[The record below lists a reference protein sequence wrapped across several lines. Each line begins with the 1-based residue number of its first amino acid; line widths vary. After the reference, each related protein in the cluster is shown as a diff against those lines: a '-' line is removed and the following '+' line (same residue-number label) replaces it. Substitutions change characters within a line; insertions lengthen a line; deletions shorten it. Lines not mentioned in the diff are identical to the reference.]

1 MTKWKKVKRKMTFNQ
16 IVITIAAMALGTML
30 TRFLPFIL
38 FPANK
43 PTPQYV
49 NYLGQILPYSVIALM
64 VVYTLKDVNIT
75 ASPWGLPEIIA
86 LAYIAVVQIIKRNN
100 LLSMIS
106 GTILYMFL
114 VQIVF

>member
-1 MTKWKKVKRKMTFNQ
+1 MTFNQ
-16 IVITIAAMALGTML
+16 IAITIAVMALGTML

-64 VVYTLKDVNIT
+64 VVYTLKDVSLV
-75 ASPWGLPEIIA
+75 ASPWGLPEIMA

-114 VQIVF
+114 VQVVF

>member
-1 MTKWKKVKRKMTFNQ
+1 MTFNQ
-16 IVITIAAMALGTML
+16 IVITVLAMAIGTML

-43 PTPQYV
+43 KTSPYIQ
-49 NYLGQILPYSVIALM
+49 YLGKILPYSVIALM
-64 VVYTLKDVNIT
+64 VVYTLKNVSLT
-75 ASPWGLPEIIA
+75 SSPWAMPEIIT
-86 LAYIAVVQIIKRNN
+86 LSYIAVIQIIKRNN
-100 LLSMIS
+100 LFSMIS

>member
-1 MTKWKKVKRKMTFNQ
+1 MTFNQ
-16 IVITIAAMALGTML
+16 IVITVAAMALGTML

-43 PTPQYV
+43 PRPKYID
-49 NYLGQILPYSVIALM
+49 YLGQILPYSVIGLM
-64 VVYTLKDVNIT
+64 VVYTLKNVSIT
-75 ASPWGLPEIIA
+75 SSPWALPEIIT
-86 LAYIAVVQIIKRNN
+86 LSYIAVVQIIKRNN

-114 VQIVF
+114 VQVVF

>member
-1 MTKWKKVKRKMTFNQ
+1 MTFNQ

-49 NYLGQILPYSVIALM
+49 NYLGQILPYSVMALM
-64 VVYTLKDVNIT
+64 VVYTLKDVSLV

-106 GTILYMFL
+106 GTILYMLL
-114 VQIVF
+114 VQVVF

>member
-1 MTKWKKVKRKMTFNQ
+1 MTFNQ
-16 IVITIAAMALGTML
+16 IAITIAAMALGTML

-43 PTPQYV
+43 PTPQYI

-64 VVYTLKDVNIT
+64 VVYTLKDVSIA
-75 ASPWGLPEIIA
+75 ASPWGLPEIIS

-114 VQIVF
+114 VQVVF

>member
-1 MTKWKKVKRKMTFNQ
+1 
-16 IVITIAAMALGTML
+16 MALGTML

-64 VVYTLKDVNIT
+64 VVYTLKDVSLV
-75 ASPWGLPEIIA
+75 AHPWGLPEIIA
-86 LAYIAVVQIIKRNN
+86 LAYIAVVQVIKRNN

-114 VQIVF
+114 VQVVF

>member
-1 MTKWKKVKRKMTFNQ
+1 MKWKMTFNQ
-16 IVITIAAMALGTML
+16 IIITIAAMALGTML

-43 PTPQYV
+43 LTPQYV

-64 VVYTLKDVNIT
+64 VVYTLKDVSLV
-75 ASPWGLPEIIA
+75 ARPWGLPEILA

-114 VQIVF
+114 VQVVF

>member
-1 MTKWKKVKRKMTFNQ
+1 MTFNQ
-16 IVITIAAMALGTML
+16 IVITIALMALGTML

-43 PTPQYV
+43 PTPKYIT
-49 NYLGQILPYSVIALM
+49 YLGQILPYSVIALM
-64 VVYTLKDVNIT
+64 VVYTLKDVSIT
-75 ASPWGLPEIIA
+75 TSPWGLPEFIA
-86 LAYIAVVQIIKRNN
+86 LAYIAVIQIIKKNN